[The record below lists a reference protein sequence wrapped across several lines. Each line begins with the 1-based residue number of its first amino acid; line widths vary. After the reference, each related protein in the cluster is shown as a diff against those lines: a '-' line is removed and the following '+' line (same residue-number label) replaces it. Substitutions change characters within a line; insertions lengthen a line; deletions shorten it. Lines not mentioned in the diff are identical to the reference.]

1 MASRPIY
8 QSINK
13 KITDSLTPLTLTIND
28 ESHLHRGH
36 AGVRDANTPET
47 HFSVEVVSEKFAGM
61 NRVQRQRF
69 VNDLLKDEF
78 LQGLHAL
85 SLRCNT
91 PSEV

>member
-8 QSINK
+8 QAINQ
-13 KITDSLTPLTLTIND
+13 KISQSLTPVSLTVAD

-36 AGVRDANTPET
+36 AGVRDAATPET
-47 HFSVEVVSEKFAGM
+47 HFSIEVVSDKFAGL
-61 NRVQRQRF
+61 NRVQRQRL

-78 LQGLHAL
+78 SNGLHAL
-85 SLRCNT
+85 SLRCKT